1 VSEILSYH
9 ALCMSIAVVPPKREP
24 TRCTSIFKMCR
35 ASCKVYTI
43 MNSFEHWSPTNNIH
57 TLYWKALVAATRALN
72 PEDSATI
79 LCTTQLDYAASDAST
94 VPSSPEK
101 TFSPDVVT
109 PVDFTTHCTAVVVKK
124 SKTERKKKRLR
135 RKTEPEMEFEP
146 PTPGKPPRSWGLAGW
161 RMKIGRPVTEQEY
174 VRVHR
179 PLDYVGDEP
188 DF

>member
-1 VSEILSYH
+1 
-9 ALCMSIAVVPPKREP
+9 MSIAVVPPKREP
-24 TRCTSIFKMCR
+24 TTRKSIFKKCR